1 MISPI
6 GGFAGVSS
14 SQTSEPQSLGQ
25 DVFLNLLVTQLKHQD
40 PLNPMEATEFVSQLA
55 QFTELD
61 EMRKISEGQE
71 TLSYY
76 MASLNN
82 FSALGLLGK
91 EVEFEGNSFSH
102 QTDSPSELTFSLGA
116 DASKVEVRIYDSQGK
131 LVATLEESSLPA
143 GRQSVVW
150 AGRDDSTGAACPSGT
165 YRFEVSAT
173 DAEGKGIPATTVGSG
188 TVEEVVYQNGT
199 PYLYIG
205 GLWVALDDIQ
215 RIRPQG

>member
-1 MISPI
+1 MITAVGSSP
-6 GGFAGVSS
+6 GTSAVQSS
-14 SQTSEPQSLGQ
+14 ESRSLGQ
-25 DVFLNLLVTQLKHQD
+25 DVFLNLLVTQLKNQD

-55 QFTELD
+55 QFSELD
-61 EMRKISEGQE
+61 EMRKISSGQKDL
-71 TLSYY
+71 TYY
-76 MASLNN
+76 LASLNN

-91 EVEFEGNSFSH
+91 EVEFEGNTFSH
-102 QTDSPSELTFSLGA
+102 QSDSPSELTFSLGA

-131 LVATLEESSLPA
+131 LVATLKESSLPA
-143 GRQSVVW
+143 GRRSVVW
-150 AGRDDSTGAACPSGT
+150 TGREDSTGSACPSGT

-173 DAEGKGIPATTVGSG
+173 DAEGKAIPSTTVGSG
-188 TVEEVVYQNGT
+188 TVEEVVYQNGA

>member
-1 MISPI
+1 MISAI
-6 GGFAGVSS
+6 GGSTGISS
-14 SQTSEPQSLGQ
+14 GKTREPQSLGQ

-61 EMRKISEGQE
+61 EMRKISAGQKDL
-71 TLSYY
+71 TYY
-76 MASLNN
+76 LASLNN

-91 EVEFEGNSFSH
+91 EVEFSGNTFSH
-102 QTDSPSELTFSLGA
+102 QAESPSELTFSLGA
-116 DASKVEVRIYDSQGK
+116 DASKVEVRIYDGQGK
-131 LVATLEESSLPA
+131 LVATRKESSLPA

-150 AGRDDSTGAACPSGT
+150 TGRDDSTGSACPSGT

-173 DAEGKGIPATTVGSG
+173 DAGGKTIPIKTVGSG